1 MMYLLLLN
9 RDLIPRFSKV
19 TKNIFFFPTF
29 CAVFQFRLMLDMF
42 VCTQGNQIM
51 ATISDRPRQ
60 IDGCFT
66 VLAVQAAYCEP
77 MITVVDKHNW

>member
-1 MMYLLLLN
+1 
-9 RDLIPRFSKV
+9 
-19 TKNIFFFPTF
+19 
-29 CAVFQFRLMLDMF
+29 MLDMF

-51 ATISDRPRQ
+51 ATISDRPHRKH
-60 IDGCFT
+60 GCIT